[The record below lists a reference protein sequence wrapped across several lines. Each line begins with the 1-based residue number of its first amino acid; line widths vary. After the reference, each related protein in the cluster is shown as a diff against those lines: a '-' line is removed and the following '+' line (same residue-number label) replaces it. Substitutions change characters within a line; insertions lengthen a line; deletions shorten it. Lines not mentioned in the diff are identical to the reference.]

1 MKKKIIII
9 VAVIFVIAGAFW
21 AKAYYN
27 DRYVASEIYYTQVP
41 EDEVNEDSWLV
52 DSDGVKQEKGKEY
65 KLIGYDENGNEK
77 EVYFSV
83 KGTSE
88 NYYAPGTYIQV
99 KSSKTLVLGNAPVEK
114 SAVPQAALKQ
124 IQENGTRIK

>member
-1 MKKKIIII
+1 M
-9 VAVIFVIAGAFW
+9 
-21 AKAYYN
+21 
-27 DRYVASEIYYTQVP
+27 P
-41 EDEVNEDSWLV
+41 EDGVNEDSWLV
-52 DSDGVKQEKGKEY
+52 DSDGVKLEKGKEY

-83 KGTSE
+83 KGTAG
-88 NYYAPGTYIQV
+88 NYYSPGTYIQV
-99 KSSKTLVLGNAPVEK
+99 KSSKTIVLGNASVEK